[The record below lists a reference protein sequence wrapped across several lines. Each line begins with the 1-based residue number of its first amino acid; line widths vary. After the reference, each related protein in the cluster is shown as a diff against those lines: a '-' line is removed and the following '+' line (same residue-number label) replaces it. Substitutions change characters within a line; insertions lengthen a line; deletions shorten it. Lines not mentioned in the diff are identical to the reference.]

1 MTIPLTT
8 PAGESM
14 TDDRLIDLLVNSTRA
29 QERAT
34 KAQEGSTKAVEA
46 LTAEVRISNERSG
59 TMCRL
64 GEDHLARVKA
74 REVRQ
79 EAWAVR
85 FWDTGKPY
93 LIAGL
98 GAGVAWLGLSAA
110 GGSVDLQDAN
120 AKQDEAQVAP
130 VLAPAPGAEATGA
143 SLPTPT
149 PER

>member
-1 MTIPLTT
+1 MSNPITT
-8 PAGESM
+8 PAGDIM

-34 KAQEGSTKAVEA
+34 KAQEQSTKAVEA

-59 TMCRL
+59 TMCRI
-64 GEDHLARVKA
+64 GEDHLARVRAKDL
-74 REVRQ
+74 RQ

-85 FWDTGKPY
+85 FWEAGKPY

-110 GGSVDLQDAN
+110 GGSVDLP

-130 VLAPAPGAEATGA
+130 VLAPAPGPEATGA
-143 SLPTPT
+143 SLSLPTP
-149 PER
+149 